1 MLISYEDFRN
11 WFEAHGIAEAE
22 GRAQLEIF
30 EQMLD
35 PFVIEGLE
43 GEASGKD
50 VDPDS
55 DPAPIPLEWDQ
66 FLKAIFNDAAADAR
80 ARKKET

>member
-1 MLISYEDFRN
+1 MLISYEDFRSY
-11 WFEAHGIAEAE
+11 FEARGIAEAV

-35 PFVIEGLE
+35 LFVIEGLE
-43 GEASGKD
+43 GKASGKD

-55 DPAPIPLEWDQ
+55 DPALLPIEWDQ
-66 FLKAIFNDAAADAR
+66 ILELIFNDAAADAR
-80 ARKKET
+80 ARKKEI